1 MLASGSG
8 ITCPT
13 TDCVRVGS
21 WNIEWLGSSKRQQPI
36 GIDTIEDIARN
47 IAEVWSIDIIT
58 LQEINT
64 DMNGDYRGASYS
76 LLPWQRLQSALKK
89 HGYQTAAGKSGYA
102 QHVVLAWRK
111 PVIALES
118 PRDLPIPDQYIINEY
133 CRSSHLRKPFGGLF
147 KAGQFDFWMIG
158 VHLKANTGPAVC
170 TSAVRSAQITAL
182 SKSLKPLSTHD
193 ADVILAGDFNAS
205 SQHNSLKELKQTG
218 FQALTDKNQ
227 RNPSSNRFSYHS
239 KTSKKSHSGSLFDH
253 IMIRPAATQELTPAS
268 TTIFTPKDAHQF
280 ANTYSDHLPLW
291 SDFSTKTDDD

>member
-1 MLASGSG
+1 
-8 ITCPT
+8 
-13 TDCVRVGS
+13 VGS

-36 GIDTIEDIARN
+36 DMDTIEDIARN

-64 DMNGDYRGASYS
+64 DMNGDYRGESYS
-76 LLPWQRLQSALKK
+76 LLPWQRLQNALKK
-89 HGYQTAAGKSGYA
+89 RGYQTAAGRSGYA

-111 PVIALES
+111 PVIALEA
-118 PRDLPIPDQYIINEY
+118 PRDISIPDQYIINEH

-147 KAGQFDFWMIG
+147 QAGQFDFWMIG
-158 VHLKANTGPAVC
+158 LHLKANTGPAVC

-182 SKSLKPLSTHD
+182 SKSLKPLSARD
-193 ADVILAGDFNAS
+193 ADVILAGDFNAG

-218 FQALTDKNQ
+218 FVALTDKNL
-227 RNPSSNRFSYHS
+227 RNLGSNRFSYHS
-239 KTSKKSHSGSLFDH
+239 KNSKKANSGSLFDH
-253 IMIRPAATQELTPAS
+253 IMIRPAFTQESTPAS
-268 TTIFTPKDAHQF
+268 TAIFTPKDAHLF